1 MVLETGTRP
10 AVRLRTPRLVA
21 FMTVAAVVAIPV
33 LLFPYL
39 TLDPS
44 RSRIPVTSEL
54 HYGVLVVHVVT
65 AATALLLGVL
75 QLVPRVRAR
84 RVVHRRLGR
93 AFLLVGAVAFG
104 LTGIP
109 LALATPN
116 GNVTRYGI
124 LVPAVGWLVCAALG
138 WAAIRR
144 RRIAAHREWMIR
156 AYALTFF
163 AITTRML
170 VPLLIAVQMPFQD
183 DRSADAVRQ
192 LVGNTIPYGQW
203 LGWILDLAI
212 AQYAIRRLRRTPPT
226 DVQQPA
232 DDDGR
237 VTSPAAAP
245 RG

>member
-1 MVLETGTRP
+1 MVIVTGTRS
-10 AVRLRTPRLVA
+10 AVRPRTPRLVA
-21 FMTVAAVVAIPV
+21 FLAVVAVVATPV

-39 TLDPS
+39 TLDSS
-44 RSRIPVTSEL
+44 RSRIPVTTDL
-54 HYGVLVVHVVT
+54 HYGVLVVHVLT

-75 QLVPRVRAR
+75 QLVPRLRAR
-84 RVVHRRLGR
+84 RVLHRRLGR
-93 AFLLVGAVAFG
+93 AFLIVGAVAFG

-124 LVPAVGWLVCAALG
+124 LIPAVGWLVCAALG

-144 RRIAAHREWMIR
+144 HRVAAHREWMIR
-156 AYALTFF
+156 TYALTFF

-183 DRSADAVRQ
+183 DRSADAVRR
-192 LVGNTIPYGQW
+192 LVESTIPYGQW
-203 LGWILDLAI
+203 LGWALDLAI
-212 AQYAIRRLRRTPPT
+212 AEYVIRRLRRTAPI
-226 DVQQPA
+226 DVWHPA
-232 DDDGR
+232 DDGH
-237 VTSPAAAP
+237 VTSLAAAP